1 MSMFHIVCQLL
12 KILQCFNVL
21 QICMEFTVV
30 CNRVYLHKVYVR
42 FDSLVMYIYI
52 YMYISSHAIN
62 MYFPIVQNIRFCSQW
77 WQPKDP
83 KRMVF
88 LLPFVGSPM
97 DSQNKG
103 CHQRCP
109 SVEPCVR
116 DGSWGGKPVLK
127 TRVKPTPKLTERA
140 WRMVLGKTMKN
151 HPLSFGE
158 SESWHLKCYFW
169 VTMLTLPF
177 FGPCGSCGT
186 TISQRLLLWKIKEY
200 NLSHTQ
206 RILL

>member
-1 MSMFHIVCQLL
+1 MQSTSISPLCTILLSVMATERPKTHGVFVALCRQPYGFPKQGTWPALSLGGTMCQGW
-12 KILQCFNVL
+12 F
-21 QICMEFTVV
+21 MGWE
-30 CNRVYLHKVYVR
+30 
-42 FDSLVMYIYI
+42 
-52 YMYISSHAIN
+52 
-62 MYFPIVQNIRFCSQW
+62 
-77 WQPKDP
+77 
-83 KRMVF
+83 
-88 LLPFVGSPM
+88 
-97 DSQNKG
+97 
-103 CHQRCP
+103 
-109 SVEPCVR
+109 
-116 DGSWGGKPVLK
+116 
-127 TRVKPTPKLTERA
+127 TRGKPTPKLTERA